1 MHPGIVDGRWVALR
15 WRLAGHQAAVAF
27 RRFALAYERR
37 DDPDQLR
44 VPAGEPGAGPWSE
57 GDGDGD
63 QNEFEAEKWDD
74 SEHADARIGL
84 AGGFT
89 EQQRDLTVQQFM
101 SQYCLGSVKNV
112 IGDELLD
119 LTIRNVQQLKSG
131 GNVAATRCIKILG
144 QDRFRK

>member
-1 MHPGIVDGRWVALR
+1 MHRGIVDGTWIALR

-27 RRFALAYERR
+27 RRFALTYERR
-37 DDPDQLR
+37 YDPDQPR
-44 VPAGEPGAGPWSE
+44 VPAGEPGAGQWSE

-101 SQYCLGSVKNV
+101 SQYC
-112 IGDELLD
+112 
-119 LTIRNVQQLKSG
+119 
-131 GNVAATRCIKILG
+131 
-144 QDRFRK
+144 